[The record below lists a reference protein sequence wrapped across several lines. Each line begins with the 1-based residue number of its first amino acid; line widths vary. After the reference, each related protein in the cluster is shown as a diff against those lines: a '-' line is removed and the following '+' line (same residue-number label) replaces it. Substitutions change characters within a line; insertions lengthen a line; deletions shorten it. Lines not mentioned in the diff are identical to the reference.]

1 MFIKIGSGFL
11 DVDECA
17 SDIDNCDTNAVCT
30 NTHGSF
36 TCSCRSGYVE
46 NGETCIGKIG
56 CLCMMSECFWNKF
69 ESVIQISTSVPLVL
83 TIVMPMLCVLTLL
96 GASRVHVS
104 LVIVEME

>member
-36 TCSCRSGYVE
+36 TCSCQSGYVE
-46 NGETCIGKIG
+46 NG
-56 CLCMMSECFWNKF
+56 
-69 ESVIQISTSVPLVL
+69 
-83 TIVMPMLCVLTLL
+83 
-96 GASRVHVS
+96 SRD
-104 LVIVEME
+104 LYW